1 MSRTLER
8 LLLALL
14 LCILSMVM
22 LPAQTM
28 PGSDASL
35 LRVNGT
41 VRDARTGE
49 VLRGATI
56 QQIGANRGG
65 VTNLSGSFAV
75 RLRRMDSV
83 SIRVS
88 FVGYEPRVVSFAAE
102 ADPMQLPPIG
112 LEPSVGR
119 QAEVIISANKRV
131 QAVQDV
137 PISVSIVKS
146 DDLDQRGIVRL
157 DEALRYVSGVSIA
170 RDQVNIRGA
179 SGFALGVGSRAMVL
193 MDGFPLISGDNGDI
207 KFDVMPVADIERI
220 EVIKGAGSALY
231 GTGALGGVISIQTKQ
246 PTETFTAS
254 ARMYGGGYTGQ
265 PYSQWEYRDGYP
277 LLGGADVRMAQ
288 KVGDLSYSISG
299 GFRYDEGFRAFD
311 KAVRGFG
318 FGKLSY
324 SISPSSALRL
334 NLFHAEDERQ
344 NFLYWNS
351 LDSATRAPAAQDPN
365 ERVVTSKTAVGLEY
379 SSILS
384 DVSSLIVRYGAF
396 RTVFANRYI
405 NNDTRSEQSSA
416 VAHSLDVQ
424 HTSSILSDLA
434 LTSGLSARINTVTS
448 PIYQQTL
455 QHIISAFSQ
464 AELSIGLGAIVTA
477 GLRIDRE
484 ETLTLEPHL
493 ELSPKFGVSWPVT
506 PELSFRGSVGRGFRA
521 PTVAERYA
529 NTQYGP
535 FRVRPNPSVLAESSW
550 SSEIGGSWR
559 NSAVIPFELDVALFD
574 NELFSLIEPTF
585 DLTAPEIP
593 IVFKNITRARILGI
607 ETTLRLALSQG
618 LMAET
623 GLTYMDPRDL
633 TLGSILK
640 YRNRILWYSRL
651 MWSPMASVSLQF
663 EYRYQDRVEAIDDR
677 LSLFITDADVRVPL
691 HIVDARIFVDASS
704 RVRCGLIGRNLAN
717 YAYTESIGNLGP
729 LRAILLQ
736 IEYR

>member
-1 MSRTLER
+1 MSHTLER
-8 LLLALL
+8 LRLALL
-14 LCILSMVM
+14 LCAFSVAVLS
-22 LPAQTM
+22 AQTTS
-28 PGSDASL
+28 GSDDAL
-35 LRVNGT
+35 LPVSGT

-65 VTNLSGSFAV
+65 VTNLSGSFTV
-75 RLRRMDSV
+75 RLRRMDSM
-83 SIRVS
+83 SLRVS
-88 FVGYEPRVVSFAAE
+88 FVGYEPLVVKLTAE
-102 ADPMQLPPIG
+102 ANPIQLPAIG
-112 LEPSVGR
+112 LVPSAGR
-119 QAEVIISANKRV
+119 QAEVIVSANKRV

-157 DEALRYVSGVSIA
+157 DEALRYVSGISIA

-231 GTGALGGVISIQTKQ
+231 GTGALGGVISILTKQ

-254 ARMYGGGYTGQ
+254 ARVYGGGYTGQ
-265 PYSQWEYRDGYP
+265 PYSQWEYMDGYP
-277 LLGGADVRMAQ
+277 LMGGADVRVAQ
-288 KVGDLSYSISG
+288 KVGDLSYSVSG
-299 GFRYDEGFRAFD
+299 GYRYDEGFRAFD
-311 KAVRGFG
+311 RAVRGFG

-324 SISPSSALRL
+324 ALSPSSSLRL

-344 NFLYWNS
+344 NFLYWKS

-365 ERVVTSKTAVGLEY
+365 ERVVTSKTALGLEY

-396 RTVFANRYI
+396 RTVFANRYV
-405 NNDTRSEQSSA
+405 NNDSRSEQSSA
-416 VAHSLDVQ
+416 VAHSVDVQ
-424 HTSSILSDLA
+424 HTASILSELA
-434 LTSGLSARINTVTS
+434 LTSGVSARVNTVTS

-455 QHIISAFSQ
+455 QHIVSAFSQ
-464 AELSIGLGAIVTA
+464 AEINIGLGAIVTA

-506 PELSFRGSVGRGFRA
+506 PELSLRGSVGRGFRA

-535 FRVRPNPSVLAESSW
+535 FRVRPNPSVLAESSL

-559 NSAVIPFELDVALFD
+559 NTQVIPFELDIALFD

-593 IVFKNITRARILGI
+593 IVFKNITRARILGL
-607 ETTLRLALSQG
+607 ETTIRVAFSPG

-640 YRNRILWYSRL
+640 YRNRILWYSRM
-651 MWSPMASVSLQF
+651 MWSPTPSVSLQF
-663 EYRYQDRVEAIDDR
+663 EYRYQDRVQAIDDR

-691 HIVDARIFVDASS
+691 HVVDARVFVDASANL
-704 RVRCGLIGRNLAN
+704 RIGLIGRNLAN

-729 LRAILLQ
+729 IRAFLLQ
-736 IEYR
+736 AEFR

>member
-1 MSRTLER
+1 MSRMLER
-8 LLLALL
+8 FPLALL
-14 LCILSMVM
+14 LCLLSVVM
-22 LPAQTM
+22 LPAQTT
-28 PGSDASL
+28 PVTDASL

-75 RLRRMDSV
+75 RLRRMDSMSV
-83 SIRVS
+83 RVS
-88 FVGYEPRVVSFAAE
+88 FVGYEPRVVTFSAAS
-102 ADPMQLPPIG
+102 DPMQLPPIG
-112 LEPSVGR
+112 LEPSAGR
-119 QAEVIISANKRV
+119 QAEVIVSANKRV

-157 DEALRYVSGVSIA
+157 DEALRYVSGISIA

-231 GTGALGGVISIQTKQ
+231 GTGALGGVVSILTKQ

-254 ARMYGGGYTGQ
+254 ARMYAGGYTGQ
-265 PYSQWEYRDGYP
+265 PFSQWEYRDGIP
-277 LLGGADVRMAQ
+277 IMGGADVRMAQ

-299 GFRYDEGFRAFD
+299 GYRYDEGFRAFD

-324 SISPSSALRL
+324 SISPSSVLRL

-344 NFLYWNS
+344 NFLYWKS

-384 DVSSLIVRYGAF
+384 DISSLIIRYGAF
-396 RTVFANRYI
+396 RTVFANRYV
-405 NNDTRSEQSSA
+405 NNDSRSEQSSA
-416 VAHSLDVQ
+416 VAHSLDIQ
-424 HTSSILSDLA
+424 HTASILSDLA
-434 LTSGLSARINTVTS
+434 LTSGLSARVNTVTS

-455 QHIISAFSQ
+455 QHIVSAFSQ

-493 ELSPKFGVSWPVT
+493 ELSPKFGVSWPLT
-506 PELSFRGSVGRGFRA
+506 PELALRGTVGRGFRA

-559 NSAVIPFELDVALFD
+559 NTDVIPFELDVALFS

-585 DLTAPEIP
+585 DLTAAEVP
-593 IVFKNITRARILGI
+593 IVFQNITRARILGL
-607 ETTLRLALSQG
+607 EATLRMALSHG
-618 LMAET
+618 VMAET

-651 MWSPMASVSLQF
+651 MWSPISSVSLQF
-663 EYRYQDRVEAIDDR
+663 EYRYQDRVQAIDDR

-691 HIVDARIFVDASS
+691 HIIDARVFVDASS
-704 RVRCGLIGRNLAN
+704 HVRCGLIGRNLAN

-736 IEYR
+736 VEYR